1 MKTFVS
7 LLAGAVLLSAQ
18 VAAFAQA
25 YPGKPIKVVVPLA
38 AGGTGDT
45 LARVVGEGMAKELG
59 QAVVIDNRPGAGGLL
74 GTTSVLNSPADG
86 YTLLAVSPSHV
97 INPALHTASTYDPL
111 KDFEPITVLAYT
123 HQVIVAH
130 PSVPANNLREL
141 LDYAKKNPGKL
152 NYGSAGTGSATHL
165 NMELLKSMAG
175 INIVHVPYK
184 GSTQARQGVLAGEVQ
199 LAVDGLLPLQPLIK
213 DGKLKVI
220 AVTSSKRPQSNPDIP
235 TAGETVPGYASDTWY
250 ALLVR
255 SGVPKEVVPA
265 LHQAAVKALQNPG
278 VRDSLQKLGADP
290 AGNTPAEFRAFLAEE
305 QKLWTKVLKESG
317 VKAQQ

>member
-1 MKTFVS
+1 MKIFVS
-7 LLAGAVLLSAQ
+7 LLAAALLH
-18 VAAFAQA
+18 AAPTTSFAQA
-25 YPGKPIKVVVPLA
+25 YPSKPIRIVVPLA

-45 LARVVGEGMAKELG
+45 LSRSVGEGMARELG

-74 GTTSVLNSPADG
+74 GTTSVLNAPADG

-97 INPALHTASTYDPL
+97 INPALHGGQSYDPL

-130 PSVPANNLREL
+130 PSVPANNLKEL
-141 LDYAKKNPGKL
+141 LAYAKANPGKL

-175 INIVHVPYK
+175 ANIVHVPYK
-184 GSTQARQGVLAGEVQ
+184 GSTQARQGVMAGEVQ

-213 DGKLKVI
+213 DGRLKVL
-220 AVTSSKRPQSNPDIP
+220 AVTSSKRPESNPEIP

-250 ALLVR
+250 GLLVR
-255 SGVPKEVVPA
+255 SGVPREVVPA
-265 LHQAAVKALQNPG
+265 LHQAAVKALQNPA
-278 VRDSLQKLGADP
+278 VRDSLKKLGADA
-290 AGNTPAEFRAFLAEE
+290 AGNTPAEFRTFLERE
-305 QKLWTKVLKESG
+305 QTLWTKVLKDSG
-317 VKAQQ
+317 VKTQ